1 MADDHLSPNKH
12 QFWQSPINKRLVE
25 ASWWAGLAVGE
36 SGSCSDGPGHA
47 QEIFNPVFCW
57 WGWGG
62 GVPSLWFGLRPNY
75 GRGNGGNGN
84 LLQKDLCP
92 DCCIQCSQQHSRPLL
107 TQASTTDSLDTHR
120 QVWLSLLWDH
130 LSFLLGPG
138 MYKVLFVPS
147 KSLFPQF
154 CGSSIIKSHWPS
166 KKNSLGVLSPFTR
179 SLDWEISCGP

>member
-1 MADDHLSPNKH
+1 MGRAMLRESLI
-12 QFWQSPINKRLVE
+12 QFSV
-25 ASWWAGLAVGE
+25 
-36 SGSCSDGPGHA
+36 DG
-47 QEIFNPVFCW
+47 V
-57 WGWGG
+57 G

-130 LSFLLGPG
+130 RSFLLGPG

-179 SLDWEISCGP
+179 SLDWEIYCGP